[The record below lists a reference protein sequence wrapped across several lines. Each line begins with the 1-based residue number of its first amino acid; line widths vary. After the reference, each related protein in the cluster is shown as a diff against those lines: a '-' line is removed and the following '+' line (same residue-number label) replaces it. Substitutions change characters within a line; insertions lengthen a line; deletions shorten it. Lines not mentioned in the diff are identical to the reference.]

1 MAMPAKAWET
11 TKGCKGLKQT
21 CRHCRPTFA
30 NVADTIDACSR
41 LTYWKPA
48 LALLEAV
55 QESRI
60 SEVVLFNGVVM
71 TLGRQLLWV
80 AASELLAAARHW
92 QIRTNQRSHVSALSA
107 LRRSKS
113 GLTSPSPWSR
123 SRASR
128 WSLAL
133 HMARDVSIQGLVANV
148 FVRSAVAGL
157 CAEAGA
163 WPVATLLAAAPS
175 DSVLCNAAITA
186 SGRSRSWCH
195 ALLTLETMKTQLM
208 ELTAVTFTGLITA
221 TAGQALWDLS
231 ATGAAAA
238 SGPAS
243 DWPRGTALLATM
255 AGHRLLSKEAVAAAA
270 TCCAKH
276 WRKALYIFAYFD
288 LHRRGEVDGVLA
300 GAVINAMGT
309 AHAWPEA
316 TSLLDSL
323 PGPASGSLP
332 GACNVLITA
341 CGRAMEVLKAS
352 ALLSEMLKCGPQP
365 DLISFNAYLAVAGS
379 DWTSAFAALE
389 QLRQRGL
396 LPDRLTVNNCCVAC
410 GAARQWQKG
419 LLLLDPTGPPWMQT
433 GAVAFNSVME
443 ACQQPEMVLAL
454 FHEMHAL
461 RRQNGS
467 EIALSVSIRIFL
479 LRQVIARAARFKKM
493 KQEVPVSVTPLTS
506 FAFAV
511 KVDGLRLSSELDAGS
526 LSLLRDLFEQYS
538 VLVFKSAGLTDDELI
553 GFARAFAAEF
563 PGAELEASEGPAGGR
578 VRKGSTRSSSSSTT
592 RLIGRIANFDAAT
605 GCILASDDRL
615 LKLRAG
621 NGLWHIDSSFK
632 VMPALASLMV
642 GNIVVPPGSGGETE
656 FASSRVAFNALTPAE
671 QHELDR
677 LLCVHDFR
685 YSLGLTGCAARFLRR
700 LPPARH
706 FLVRHT
712 PTGRSLFAG
721 RHCSHIEGM
730 SLQSGRALIRKI
742 NKHVT
747 QERFIYRHSWSA
759 GDLVICDN
767 RSCVHRGRAWR
778 NPAQIKRQISL
789 VKIAEGRNE
798 VASDLRSCRSLL
810 RDMKLRPGPIA
821 EAAPLPK
828 EAEALAMLQAVGW
841 EDLDAS
847 EGDGTMQLV
856 LSAKFAEQSA
866 QSKKWEC
873 WEKESAELLR
883 FRLHLRCCML
893 QIINR
898 PAKPSKTYWKKG
910 CSRATRTYGTVTLAL
925 CRKGSD
931 DALSSE
937 AQTFG
942 ALVNAAVRVGDLS
955 QARTWLQES
964 RKQGVNPGVVAYTT
978 LLKGLCEA
986 GQIQEAQQALEDM
999 LSSGCQPNIRTANTL
1014 LRGLRR
1020 AGEVEASLELLRR
1033 MEDEWGVPPDA
1044 TSCEYAVAL
1053 LCQGLRVK
1061 AARALLKRSLAQAAG
1076 AEGSAEGAEGS
1087 DAFVTWEGG
1096 KAAAFRNRA
1105 SLWTMVAEASLL
1117 CNEPRVRARRALK
1130 RARLLRRKAAKWQKQ
1145 ERQPREAGPGAS
1157 SAVLFAEF
1165 KERELAR
1172 RAALIEDHLKSQ
1184 NVLEAPAKHMTRLLA
1199 LPQDIADPFLST
1211 FLCDVLGSSVLPAPW
1226 SLCRDEHSGLFFWN
1240 QTSNETAWVH
1250 PLDAILRECMAAF
1263 QTCIQMPPNLRDQTL
1278 NTLQESWEA
1287 EITKLLFEWQQA
1299 EDDGGQVYYHNA
1311 EKQLS
1316 MWEHPS
1322 LVFLPRQYMR
1332 EQALNRLRDLA
1343 YLERI
1348 GALASRGGS
1357 REIYQALK
1365 LSKMKI
1371 AEHMSVLSPKSKDLS
1386 LGRSATTDTVQS
1398 SLSDAQASKEQAP
1411 SKALQPESPSNP
1423 GSAPAAPVTPSETVA
1438 PMDDKASTAPA
1449 RLIQRGIEL
1458 ERNNAAAKS
1467 VLRLAGDLLQANGNG
1482 QPIRQNH
1489 RSAFLRK
1496 PNQQRLAKSVS
1507 DGHIKFNWAKS
1518 SMDLQASLSLE
1529 EKAWW
1534 WPCAP
1539 KGDEAC
1545 AVSGQTLLMELQR
1558 SFGLHGDQ
1566 PKAEAKLLQRLN
1578 TIAGGGRQLKLD
1590 AAFDDVPKPLKVEL
1604 CSGEG
1609 EWVCAQAA
1617 ADAGKASWACV
1628 ENRRDR
1634 VFRTFSRALLTGV
1647 CKNLCVVAADAAV
1660 FLRMLA
1666 PGSVAYV
1673 YVNFPEPPVRR
1684 GLGDGDIE
1692 GSGAAGLG
1700 DAAAPHLLTAETF
1713 RSVRRVLSS
1722 DGTLLIHSDNVTYL
1736 RQLAASLGA
1745 VGGFANVS
1753 DPGPGIVRDGASNSS
1768 PNGIAVWR
1776 GRPGIE
1782 AGVPDPE
1789 ASSYFDRLW
1798 SHGRFTRRYFILVRR
1813 EEKIRASMPWTRFRS
1828 FLQQSNTQ
1836 KCFFLPQRKPRL
1848 RHNDSPLLQLA
1859 SATSG
1864 CFPTP

>member
-1 MAMPAKAWET
+1 MALDHLHQPGHNT
-11 TKGCKGLKQT
+11 QSIT
-21 CRHCRPTFA
+21 
-30 NVADTIDACSR
+30 
-41 LTYWKPA
+41 A
-48 LALLEAV
+48 LAMK
-55 QESRI
+55 RK
-60 SEVVLFNGVVM
+60 
-71 TLGRQLLWV
+71 R
-80 AASELLAAARHW
+80 
-92 QIRTNQRSHVSALSA
+92 
-107 LRRSKS
+107 
-113 GLTSPSPWSR
+113 
-123 SRASR
+123 
-128 WSLAL
+128 
-133 HMARDVSIQGLVANV
+133 
-148 FVRSAVAGL
+148 
-157 CAEAGA
+157 
-163 WPVATLLAAAPS
+163 
-175 DSVLCNAAITA
+175 NAAVD
-186 SGRSRSWCH
+186 
-195 ALLTLETMKTQLM
+195 TQ
-208 ELTAVTFTGLITA
+208 
-221 TAGQALWDLS
+221 
-231 ATGAAAA
+231 
-238 SGPAS
+238 
-243 DWPRGTALLATM
+243 
-255 AGHRLLSKEAVAAAA
+255 
-270 TCCAKH
+270 
-276 WRKALYIFAYFD
+276 
-288 LHRRGEVDGVLA
+288 
-300 GAVINAMGT
+300 
-309 AHAWPEA
+309 A
-316 TSLLDSL
+316 TSFT
-323 PGPASGSLP
+323 AQ
-332 GACNVLITA
+332 GARPKMA
-341 CGRAMEVLKAS
+341 K
-352 ALLSEMLKCGPQP
+352 
-365 DLISFNAYLAVAGS
+365 
-379 DWTSAFAALE
+379 W
-389 QLRQRGL
+389 QR
-396 LPDRLTVNNCCVAC
+396 DRLVRLN
-410 GAARQWQKG
+410 
-419 LLLLDPTGPPWMQT
+419 
-433 GAVAFNSVME
+433 
-443 ACQQPEMVLAL
+443 
-454 FHEMHAL
+454 
-461 RRQNGS
+461 
-467 EIALSVSIRIFL
+467 
-479 LRQVIARAARFKKM
+479 QVIARAARFKKM
-493 KQEVPVSVTPLTS
+493 KQRLNWHSHRRVDTRDKLSTTNATASFLCLSLHALQSACHGSVLLTFAMRAALTLSTQPRARSLVPSLSSPLPSAVPVSGSSSSVFGRCGFALLSPVCLNGRRPRARCVAGGHSASKGQSLRLNELGKPRQGRDEVPVSVTPLTS

-538 VLVFKSAGLTDDELI
+538 VLVFKSASLTDDELI

-563 PGAELEASEGPAGGR
+563 PGAELESSEGPAGGR
-578 VRKGSTRSSSSSTT
+578 VRNGSSSSSSSSST

-605 GCILASDDRL
+605 GCILAFDDRL

-656 FASSRVAFNALTPAE
+656 FASSRAAFNALTPAE
-671 QHELDR
+671 QHELDQ

-700 LPPARH
+700 LPPVRH
-706 FLVRHT
+706 LLVRHT
-712 PTGRSLFAG
+712 PAGRSLFAG

-798 VASDLRSCRSLL
+798 VASDLRSCRSLF

-841 EDLDAS
+841 EDLDTS
-847 EGDGTMQLV
+847 EGDGAMYCQQSL
-856 LSAKFAEQSA
+856 LSEAHNRRSV
-866 QSKKWEC
+866 
-873 WEKESAELLR
+873 ESARKAFQDILEEG
-883 FRLHLRCCML
+883 L
-893 QIINR
+893 Q
-898 PAKPSKTYWKKG
+898 PS
-910 CSRATRTYGTVTLAL
+910 
-925 CRKGSD
+925 
-931 DALSSE
+931 

-1014 LRGLRR
+1014 LRGFRR

-1061 AARALLKRSLAQAAG
+1061 AARALLKRSLARAQALG
-1076 AEGSAEGAEGS
+1076 AEGSASEGAEGS

-1130 RARLLRRKAAKWQKQ
+1130 RARLLRRKAVKWQKQ
-1145 ERQPREAGPGAS
+1145 ERQTREAGPGAS

-1165 KERELAR
+1165 KERELTR

-1184 NVLEAPAKHMTRLLA
+1184 NALEAPAKHMTRLLA
-1199 LPQDIADPFLST
+1199 LPQDIPDPFLST

-1371 AEHMSVLSPKSKDLS
+1371 AEHMSMLSPKSKDLS

-1423 GSAPAAPVTPSETVA
+1423 GSAPAAQIPQTPVAPSETVA
-1438 PMDDKASTAPA
+1438 PMDKASTAPA

-1545 AVSGQTLLMELQR
+1545 AVSGQTLLLELQR
-1558 SFGLHGDQ
+1558 SFGLRGDQ

-1578 TIAGGGRQLKLD
+1578 TIAGGGQLKLD
-1590 AAFDDVPKPLKVEL
+1590 AAYDVPKPLKVEL

-1617 ADAGKASWACV
+1617 ADAGNASWACV

-1745 VGGFANVS
+1745 IGGFANVS

-1813 EEKIRASMPWTRFRS
+1813 EGKIRVSMDKIHSRAHAKSAAVRW
-1828 FLQQSNTQ
+1828 
-1836 KCFFLPQRKPRL
+1836 CFFLPQRKPRL
-1848 RHNDSPLLQLA
+1848 RHSDSPLLQLL

-1864 CFPTP
+1864 CCPTP